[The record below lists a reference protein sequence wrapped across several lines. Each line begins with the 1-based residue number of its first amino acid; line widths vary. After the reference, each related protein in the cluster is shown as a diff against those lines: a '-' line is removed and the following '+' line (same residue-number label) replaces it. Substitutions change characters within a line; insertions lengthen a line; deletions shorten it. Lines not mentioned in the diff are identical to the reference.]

1 MHKRNAYAQDMGEKE
16 KKISTRKSARFN
28 NNTS

>member
-1 MHKRNAYAQDMGEKE
+1 MHKRNAYAQDMGEE